1 MGMAKPHMLGAQ
13 NENIKR
19 MLGLGP
25 SSVEPGDAE
34 ILNPP
39 IPKSTFMRSTSKSG
53 LSTRSDI
60 LASKDLLPSQKF
72 GIVNSGYNN
81 SKPKTSSVMDS
92 DSELG
97 TPVSMGRK
105 KPLGSTR
112 AHSLVNRSANPSQTS
127 TSGAGFKP
135 ATSQSSFGATSRSK
149 PPIKGGGGAFKTQD
163 EEEMEEFENEE
174 FAFIHAKME
183 LEDKLA
189 DFKKK

>member
-1 MGMAKPHMLGAQ
+1 MPTKQSLKQQKAATKALMGMAKPHMLGAQ

-19 MLGLGP
+19 MLGLGA
-25 SSVEPGDAE
+25 STIEPGDAE

-60 LASKDLLPSQKF
+60 LASKELLPSQKF
-72 GIVNSGYNN
+72 GTVNSGYNN
-81 SKPKTSSVMDS
+81 SKPKTSSVIDTDS
-92 DSELG
+92 DIG

-112 AHSLVNRSANPSQTS
+112 ANSLVNRSANPSQTS
-127 TSGAGFKP
+127 GAGGFKP

-149 PPIKGGGGAFKTQD
+149 PPIKGGGGAFKT
-163 EEEMEEFENEE
+163 
-174 FAFIHAKME
+174 
-183 LEDKLA
+183 
-189 DFKKK
+189 